1 MHEMV
6 KGANVGLAA
15 LSEDVDA
22 VSVSLGWTS
31 STGEGD
37 ADVSVMLLG
46 ADGKVRGDGDFYFY
60 NNPVAADGSV
70 QLLGKKP
77 VEEGSEDQIVF
88 DLTAIPDDV
97 ERIVVAASRY
107 EGARFGELD
116 DLRVVLAD
124 GSGEGLLRFAID
136 DAGSVSAVIF
146 GELYRRA
153 GEWKFRAVGQGYAS
167 GLAGLATDFGVDIE
181 DDASDAD
188 ADADAEADVDVE
200 ADVDPGV
207 ATVEDRGV
215 VAGNGAGEAAVGTAG
230 AGVVATAVE
239 QATPSPLAGS
249 VTPVGA
255 VTPAGPPGLVTQADP
270 AGPVTPADPA
280 RPEAPGA
287 LVPGQSLE
295 SGGVRA
301 GAQAGTLPAVPAPR
315 QPEED
320 AGGRKPSARPR
331 TAKKKV
337 TLPKAVKKS
346 LAENESWREAR
357 LFPVSAL
364 KSDRDREARATS
376 VLLSVMA
383 QVPEFGRRL
392 TAAFGAPA
400 GRMETFTEVSLP
412 HGETPRR
419 PDGVIRV
426 ERAGKLWTALV
437 ETKTNG
443 NALRTEQVQAYMDI
457 AARRG
462 YEAVITLSNDV
473 ALEGS
478 PLVDVKIDRRR
489 KHKVALRH
497 LSWAE
502 VAHQAQML
510 IRHEGVGN
518 SAHAWLLQELLH
530 YLQHENSGC
539 HGFQNMG
546 AAWVPVRNGIDDET
560 LCQGDPRALEVVESW
575 ERLIRQVCLGLG
587 GELGQKVLPV
597 RRARRGTDP
606 EVRRAEMADQLCR
619 EGRLEA
625 ELRIEGTPGILALSA
640 DLRTGK
646 LRTSIEIPAPEQG
659 YPLNWAKRLVRKLA
673 EAPADLHVETLVDGG
688 TGGPRGTL
696 ERLRPEPGDMLPA
709 NGAQITGFR
718 LSLFKG
724 MGSTRGNAESGFIR
738 SVDDAVHR
746 FYGTV
751 VVHLDRP
758 AARRAPTAERV
769 AVG

>member
-1 MHEMV
+1 MT
-6 KGANVGLAA
+6 KGSNVALPA
-15 LSEDVDA
+15 LSEDVGT
-22 VSVSLGWTS
+22 VIVSLGWVS
-31 STGEGD
+31 PTGEGD
-37 ADVSVMLLG
+37 ADVSVLLLD
-46 ADGKVRGDGDFYFY
+46 ANGKVRSDGDFYFY
-60 NNPVAADGSV
+60 NNPVAPDGSV
-70 QLLGKKP
+70 QLLGKTP
-77 VEEGSEDQIVF
+77 TEDGNEDRICF
-88 DLTAIPDDV
+88 DLTAVPPQV

-107 EGARFGELD
+107 GGARFGELENV
-116 DLRVVLAD
+116 RVRLAD
-124 GSGEGLLRFAID
+124 AAGESLLRFAIAD
-136 DAGSVSAVIF
+136 VDAVSAIIF
-146 GELYRRA
+146 GELYRR
-153 GEWKFRAVGQGYAS
+153 GEEWKFRAVGQGYDS

-181 DDASDAD
+181 DDAAEVE
-188 ADADAEADVDVE
+188 AEAASEAEAEAASAVE
-200 ADVDPGV
+200 AV
-207 ATVEDRGV
+207 
-215 VAGNGAGEAAVGTAG
+215 EAAD
-230 AGVVATAVE
+230 
-239 QATPSPLAGS
+239 
-249 VTPVGA
+249 PVSG
-255 VTPAGPPGLVTQADP
+255 D
-270 AGPVTPADPA
+270 
-280 RPEAPGA
+280 
-287 LVPGQSLE
+287 GQSETVAPATTAATLE
-295 SGGVRA
+295 
-301 GAQAGTLPAVPAPR
+301 AVPAPR
-315 QPEED
+315 RPDVAEGEP
-320 AGGRKPSARPR
+320 AKRTAAARPR

-337 TLPKAVKKS
+337 TLPKVTRKS

-357 LFPVSAL
+357 LFPVSVL
-364 KSDRDREARATS
+364 KSDRDREMRATS

-392 TAAFGAPA
+392 TAAFGAPS
-400 GRMETFTEVSLP
+400 GRTETFTEVSLP
-412 HGETPRR
+412 HGDTPRR

-443 NALRTEQVQAYMDI
+443 NSLKADQVQAYMDI

-478 PLVDVKIDRRR
+478 PLVDVKIDGRR
-489 KHKVALRH
+489 KHKVALWH

-518 SAHAWLLQELLH
+518 AAHAWLLQELLH

-575 ERLIRQVCLGLG
+575 ERLIRQVCLRMG

-597 RRARRGTDP
+597 QRAKRGTDP
-606 EVRRAEMADQLCR
+606 GTRRALLADQLCLD
-619 EGRLEA
+619 GRLQA
-625 ELRIEGTPGILALSA
+625 ELRIEGTPGVLAVSA

-646 LRTSIEIPAPEQG
+646 LRTSVEIPAPDQG
-659 YPLNWAKRLVRKLA
+659 YPLTWVKRLVRRLA
-673 EAPADLHVETLVDGG
+673 EAPADLHVETLVESE

-696 ERLRPEPGDMLPA
+696 ERLRPEPADLLPRNTA
-709 NGAQITGFR
+709 TGITGFR

-746 FYGTV
+746 FYTSV

-758 AARRAPTAERV
+758 APRRAAAKET
-769 AVG
+769 VGAR